1 MDQSISGQATSP
13 SALKTPLKRSASN
26 FIPKQTDQLS
36 NEPIILTEEDASQKI
51 SPLLILATS
60 SRVPPRNEEY
70 EDHEEIGNKRVDTM
84 DNEEEEPNG

>member
-1 MDQSISGQATSP
+1 M
-13 SALKTPLKRSASN
+13 KTPLKRSASN

-36 NEPIILTEEDASQKI
+36 NEPIILTEEDAGQKI

-60 SRVPPRNEEY
+60 SRAPPQNEEY
-70 EDHEEIGNKRVDTM
+70 QDNQEVGNKRVDTM